1 MSIKN
6 YHTKLVFTKNKNITN
21 FFYKKIGSNKFK
33 RITNQEYFKYN
44 FPYFK
49 KLLNKSKISLFYDNN
64 PQNFYD
70 CDILKNVIPI
80 KVNETIHDNINY
92 NNLYFK
98 KSDINVK
105 NLINTINNSNHLET
119 DNIDLKSGITIIQIN
134 KLINFIQKYHNNI
147 DYIILDWD
155 RTFTIIEG
163 LYNFNNINNLT
174 KYLLGSSNIDN
185 IITICKYYFGGE
197 ERYKALREL
206 MKTIHNYNIKPVILT
221 NNRIAV
227 SNPNLFVNFIK
238 MCGYDINPYYIIYNN
253 STKYK
258 TIINKLNINNSNIPY
273 IDHLRA
279 MIINILN

>member
-6 YHTKLVFTKNKNITN
+6 YHTKLVFTKNGNITN
-21 FFYKKIGSNKFK
+21 FFYKKIGNNKFK

-44 FPYFK
+44 LPYFRS
-49 KLLNKSKISLFYDNN
+49 LLNGNKISLFYDNN
-64 PQNFYD
+64 SQNFHD

-80 KVNETIHDNINY
+80 KVNETINDNIDY

-98 KSDINVK
+98 KSDNSVK
-105 NLINTINNSNHLET
+105 TLIRNINNSNHLEV
-119 DNIDLKSGITIIQIN
+119 DNIDLKSGITIRQIN
-134 KLINFIQKYHNNI
+134 KLINFIHKYHNNI

-163 LYNFNNINNLT
+163 LYNFNNLNNLT
-174 KYLLGSSNIDN
+174 QYLLGSSNIDN

-197 ERYKALREL
+197 ERYKALRNL
-206 MKTIHNYNIKPVILT
+206 MRTIKNYNIKPVILT

-238 MCGYDINPYYIIYNN
+238 MCGYDINPYYVMYNN

-258 TIINKLNINNSNIPY
+258 TLINRLKINNSNSPY

-279 MIINILN
+279 IIINILK